1 MMVQTT
7 VRGTAR
13 RAFHAR
19 DGSLLLDPIPVA
31 GKTGSLN
38 GLNPDGHYEWF
49 IGVAPADD
57 PTIAVATLVV
67 NRGKWRR
74 SASQVAARGAASRV
88 LRRGR
93 LSRRKRRRSVAPRV
107 AATQGGDRG

>member
-7 VRGTAR
+7 ERGTAR

-19 DGSLLLDPIPVA
+19 DGRLLLDPIGVA

-38 GLNPDGHYEWF
+38 GLDPDGHYEWF

-67 NRGKWRR
+67 NRGKRTR
-74 SASQVAARGAASRV
+74 SASQVAAQV
-88 LRRGR
+88 LQSVFCEQGGCRAKTGVRRTADRRGE
-93 LSRRKRRRSVAPRV
+93 A
-107 AATQGGDRG
+107 GDRG

>member
-7 VRGTAR
+7 MRGTAR

-19 DGSLLLDPIPVA
+19 DGSLLLGPIAVA

-49 IGVAPADD
+49 IGLAPADN
-57 PTIAVATLVV
+57 PTIAIATLVV
-67 NRGKWRR
+67 NRGKRGR
-74 SASQVAARGAASRV
+74 SASQIAAQVLQSVFCQNGACRTDA
-88 LRRGR
+88 G
-93 LSRRKRRRSVAPRV
+93 SRRSADRRSKAR
-107 AATQGGDRG
+107 DRG